1 MALAAAW
8 ITAQRGLA
16 AGKLKPE
23 TKWRLKVDFQYIV
36 KMQMM

>member
-1 MALAAAW
+1 MALAAW
-8 ITAQRGLA
+8 WGQA

-36 KMQMM
+36 KMQRM